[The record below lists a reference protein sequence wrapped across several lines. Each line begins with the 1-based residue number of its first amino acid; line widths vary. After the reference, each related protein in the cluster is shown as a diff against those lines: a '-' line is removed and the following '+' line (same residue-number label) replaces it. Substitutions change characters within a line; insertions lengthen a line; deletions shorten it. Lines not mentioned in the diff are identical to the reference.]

1 MTNREVIDFLKV
13 ISKELQL
20 KNGLHKRVGIDSED
34 KFTGNGST
42 ISYFDTVMGSSVGIK
57 ELYDNPNAHTDN
69 YTFMKAF
76 ISVLHEYTHI
86 YQREVLLHEKGNS
99 VNYLAIG
106 YAAEAASPVYYNN
119 INNYKLMPHEISA
132 QYSALKNGYKFAAKN
147 PHACVWDES
156 RFSFT

>member
-1 MTNREVIDFLKV
+1 MKKRRKNGRVYMGPTNRETSEFLQKF
-13 ISKELQL
+13 SNKLCE
-20 KNGLHKRVGIDSED
+20 KNGFSKCVSVDDIDEP
-34 KFTGNGST
+34 TGNGVT
-42 ISYFDTVMGSSVGIK
+42 KSYFDTVYFSSVGIK

-106 YAAEAASPVYYNN
+106 YAAEAASPVY
-119 INNYKLMPHEISA
+119 I
-132 QYSALKNGYKFAAKN
+132 
-147 PHACVWDES
+147 
-156 RFSFT
+156 